1 MYLQKDLVLISNA
14 NSSTQIFRID
24 LTNEDETWT
33 VKTKNR
39 LRNFK
44 FCSICGH
51 MLRNQGSI
59 LVSHFAAQH
68 KNDG

>member
-1 MYLQKDLVLISNA
+1 MDLKKELVLISDT
-14 NSSTQIFRID
+14 NSSTQIFRI
-24 LTNEDETWT
+24 LTNKDETWT

-39 LRNFK
+39 QRHFK

-51 MLRNQGSI
+51 MLRNEVKA
-59 LVSHFAAQH
+59 LTDHFTAQH